1 MAYFI
6 YRIKTQPIKMLEKI
20 EQHDVYRAASDRV
33 KSLRAE
39 EVAQGSQALIK
50 MIHADSELQAED
62 LLNQIREPLPELGDD

>member
-20 EQHDVYRAASDRV
+20 EQHDTYRAASDRV

-39 EVAQGSQALIK
+39 EVQGSTALIK
-50 MIHADSELQAED
+50 MIHADNELHAED
-62 LLNQIREPLPELGDD
+62 LLNQVRERQPELGDD